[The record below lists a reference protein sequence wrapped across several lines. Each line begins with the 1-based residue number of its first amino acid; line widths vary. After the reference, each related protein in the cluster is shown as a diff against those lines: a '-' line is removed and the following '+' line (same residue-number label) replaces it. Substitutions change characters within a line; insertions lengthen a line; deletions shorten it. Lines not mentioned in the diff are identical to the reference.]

1 MNEQKLYMRPKE
13 VEQVFS
19 IKQSTLSKQ
28 RDGKFGLPF
37 TVVGRNPKKNR
48 GGISYIKFQIFTD
61 TWKGKVNRL
70 CIKPLIDKE

>member
-1 MNEQKLYMRPKE
+1 MEQKLYMRPKE

-19 IKQSTLSKQ
+19 VKQSTLSKQ

-48 GGISYIKFQIFTD
+48 GGIILYKVSDINEYLER
-61 TWKGKVNRL
+61 KGKNTL
-70 CIKPLIDKE
+70 Y

>member
-28 RDGKFGLPF
+28 REGKFGLPF
-37 TVVGRNPKKNR
+37 TIVGRNPKKNR
-48 GGISYIKFQIFTD
+48 GGIILYKVSDINEYLER
-61 TWKGKVNRL
+61 KGKNTL
-70 CIKPLIDKE
+70 Y

>member
-28 RDGKFGLPF
+28 RDGKIRSAVHSCW
-37 TVVGRNPKKNR
+37 T
-48 GGISYIKFQIFTD
+48 
-61 TWKGKVNRL
+61 
-70 CIKPLIDKE
+70 

>member
-48 GGISYIKFQIFTD
+48 GGIILY
-61 TWKGKVNRL
+61 KV
-70 CIKPLIDKE
+70 

>member
-48 GGISYIKFQIFTD
+48 GGIILYKVSDIHGYLER
-61 TWKGKVNRL
+61 KGKNTL
-70 CIKPLIDKE
+70 Y

>member
-1 MNEQKLYMRPKE
+1 MEQKLYMRPKE
-13 VEQVFS
+13 VEAVFS

-48 GGISYIKFQIFTD
+48 GGIILYKVSDINEYLER
-61 TWKGKVNRL
+61 KGKNTL
-70 CIKPLIDKE
+70 Y

>member
-1 MNEQKLYMRPKE
+1 MIYNEKLYMRTKE
-13 VEQVFS
+13 VEAVFS

-48 GGISYIKFQIFTD
+48 GGIILYEVSDINEYLER
-61 TWKGKVNRL
+61 KGKNTL
-70 CIKPLIDKE
+70 Y

>member
-48 GGISYIKFQIFTD
+48 GGIILYKVSDINEYLER
-61 TWKGKVNRL
+61 KGKNTL
-70 CIKPLIDKE
+70 Y

>member
-28 RDGKFGLPF
+28 RDGKLGLPF

-48 GGISYIKFQIFTD
+48 GGIILYKVSDIHGYLER
-61 TWKGKVNRL
+61 KGKSTL
-70 CIKPLIDKE
+70 Y

>member
-28 RDGKFGLPF
+28 RDGNFGLPF

-48 GGISYIKFQIFTD
+48 GGIILYKVSDIHEYLER
-61 TWKGKVNRL
+61 KGKSAL
-70 CIKPLIDKE
+70 Y